1 MKSAYLKTWVQMLA
15 GLVVSG
21 TLLFILAEGVRK
33 SAGDF
38 RLNDLLSVA
47 QAIPLWALAVALGC
61 QLMQGMLRAVRYR
74 YLLRWEQGVPV
85 QGSGFRLLA
94 ITFARN
100 MFVDMLPSRL
110 GELVYVWLVKRI
122 LGARIANG
130 LTSLGAAF
138 VFDLVALV
146 LLILTVLG
154 FASLGVASQLP
165 PFAWVLFLVLGV
177 ACGAW
182 SVFGLFPWAMVQ
194 TESWRRDRFRSGWI
208 GSLHSLLEQVRE
220 CIDGIRQSGKLL
232 HITLLSLLIRSFKYG
247 GIVTLLLVILD
258 RSFAPVGLDQ
268 IGGMLLGV
276 VAGEAAASLPLPTFM
291 SFGSY
296 EAGGAV
302 TLVGLGFTLQAAA
315 ISMFIV
321 HLFSQVV
328 DYSLGA
334 CALLIAWLAGWLQSP
349 ATQPALQTPRVRAG
363 IALLFVVVLAVVA
376 AGVLVYELK
385 KARNDAPEP
394 ALSVLPES
402 HPADSHSDAAVIQT
416 ASIAGDPISDTDSKL
431 PQEGFAVWTSNRFG
445 NHEVLKFDFAT
456 GALERLTETPGKEYY
471 VSISPDGQS
480 LLYAYAARADHS
492 FRHLTGWSVV
502 LYDLESGE
510 SRELAPHGFHPSWAG
525 SSHQVV
531 YSRGGNEIVLHDLQS
546 DTTETLLQAGSRGVP
561 SGFQFLTPSWDP
573 QSETLAVTIRGSRR
587 TKMLYFPRQDR
598 APVELPEGCQLLWIP
613 GRSQLVYTADGR
625 VGDNAFI
632 RIQPDGR
639 NAEVLLDL
647 DSAFHHL
654 YFPRFSANGTWMIYA
669 ASEGGHEH
677 DLADYEVF
685 VWKVGSATDDIQRL
699 TNHPGNDSW
708 PDLFVPQ
715 GR

>member
-1 MKSAYLKTWVQMLA
+1 MLL
-15 GLVVSG
+15 GLVVSA
-21 TLLFILAEGVRK
+21 TLLFLLAEGVRR

-38 RLNDLLSVA
+38 RLDDLLSVVRG
-47 QAIPLWALAVALGC
+47 IPLWALAVALGC
-61 QLMQGMLRAVRYR
+61 QLMQGMLRAMRYR

-85 QGSGFRLLA
+85 QGSGPRLLA

-146 LLILTVLG
+146 LLILAVVG

-165 PFAWVLFLVLGV
+165 PVAWLLFLVLGV
-177 ACGAW
+177 ACGTGC
-182 SVFGLFPWAMVQ
+182 VFGLFPWAMAR
-194 TESWRRDRFRSGWI
+194 TESWRQHRFRSGWI
-208 GSLHSLLEQVRE
+208 GSLHSLLEQVHE
-220 CIDGIRQSGKLL
+220 CIDNIRQSGKLL

-334 CALLIAWLAGWLQSP
+334 CAMLIAWLAGWLQSP
-349 ATQPALQTPRVRAG
+349 EAQPALQAPRVRAG
-363 IALLFVVVLAVVA
+363 LALLFVAALAGVA

-385 KARNDAPEP
+385 QARSDAPEP
-394 ALSVLPES
+394 ALSSMPGS
-402 HPADSHSDAAVIQT
+402 SPAHSDSGVIQN
-416 ASIAGDPISDTDSKL
+416 ASITGEPISDTDRKL
-431 PQEGFAVWTSNRFG
+431 PQEGFAVWTSNRYG
-445 NHEVLKFDFAT
+445 NHEILKFDFAT
-456 GALERLTETPGKEYY
+456 GALERLTETPGKEFY
-471 VSISPDGQS
+471 VSISPDGRS

-492 FRHLTGWSVV
+492 FRHLTGWSVM
-502 LYDLESGE
+502 LYDLETGE
-510 SRELAPHGFHPSWAG
+510 SRELAPNGFHPSWAG

-531 YSRGGNEIVLHDLQS
+531 YSRAGNEIVLHDLQS
-546 DTTETLLQAGSRGVP
+546 DTTETLLQAGSKGVP
-561 SGFQFLTPSWDP
+561 SGFQFWTPSWDP

-613 GRSQLVYTADGR
+613 GQSQLVYTAEGR

-632 RIQPDGR
+632 RIQPDGQ

-654 YFPRFSANGTWMIYA
+654 YFPRFSADGTWMIYA

-685 VWKVGSATDDIQRL
+685 VWKVGSASEDIQRL